1 MSGWSPDLNTF
12 TDLLQSDGSPK
23 TLPLDESSSLHR
35 CSDVSASLPRAL
47 FPAARPP
54 PYPYP
59 YHLYQYPPS
68 SYGQPP
74 TSQDGIQASFP
85 VRPYAPPPPAANGS
99 QASFQIPPY
108 APPPYAP
115 PRYGVPPYAPYAPP
129 PYGAPH
135 PYAPPTYGAP
145 PPVAPLSVGSENQA
159 EENLVPK
166 EKRPKRLEWTKED
179 EEKLVNAW
187 FMHSNDPISGNNKSG
202 SSFWGQIAATYN
214 STSDPIRH
222 RTAKQ
227 LKDHWV
233 TYNREVT
240 KFNGF
245 YLQEERL
252 RQSGADDAMV
262 MDAAMARFEGKMGH
276 PFKRHH
282 WWQVVRHEPK
292 WSAKHGLGSRSD
304 STANKRTRLG
314 VSGEYSSGGTED
326 TEEEVP
332 RPVGRDRAK
341 AAARKT
347 KTKGKGKE
355 ATSSESTSE
364 AFKMKNLWGGLVK
377 AKLLKQ
383 WNILKGRSTRDMDPA
398 ERRTH
403 GRAVKMVEKEL
414 GLLYDEEEEPEVER
428 EEEEDEDEI
437 EESD

>member
-1 MSGWSPDLNTF
+1 
-12 TDLLQSDGSPK
+12 
-23 TLPLDESSSLHR
+23 
-35 CSDVSASLPRAL
+35 
-47 FPAARPP
+47 
-54 PYPYP
+54 
-59 YHLYQYPPS
+59 
-68 SYGQPP
+68 
-74 TSQDGIQASFP
+74 
-85 VRPYAPPPPAANGS
+85 
-99 QASFQIPPY
+99 
-108 APPPYAP
+108 
-115 PRYGVPPYAPYAPP
+115 
-129 PYGAPH
+129 
-135 PYAPPTYGAP
+135 
-145 PPVAPLSVGSENQA
+145 
-159 EENLVPK
+159 
-166 EKRPKRLEWTKED
+166 
-179 EEKLVNAW
+179 
-187 FMHSNDPISGNNKSG
+187 MHSNDPISGNNKSG

-262 MDAAMARFEGKMGH
+262 MDATMARFEGKIGH

-292 WSAKHGLGSRSD
+292 WSAKHDLGSGSD

-332 RPVGRDRAK
+332 RPVGHDRAK
-341 AAARKT
+341 AAAGKT

-383 WNILKGRSTRDMDPA
+383 
-398 ERRTH
+398 
-403 GRAVKMVEKEL
+403 
-414 GLLYDEEEEPEVER
+414 
-428 EEEEDEDEI
+428 
-437 EESD
+437 

>member
-12 TDLLQSDGSPK
+12 TDLLQSDGSPT
-23 TLPLDESSSLHR
+23 TLLLDESSSLHR
-35 CSDVSASLPRAL
+35 RSDVSASLPRAL

-54 PYPYP
+54 PYLYP

-74 TSQDGIQASFP
+74 TSQAGIQASFP
-85 VRPYAPPPPAANGS
+85 VRPYAPPPPVADGS

-115 PRYGVPPYAPYAPP
+115 PPYGVPPYAPYAPP

-159 EENLVPK
+159 EENPVPK

-214 STSDPIRH
+214 STSDPICH

-233 TYNREVT
+233 TYNWEVT
-240 KFNGF
+240 KFNG
-245 YLQEERL
+245 
-252 RQSGADDAMV
+252 
-262 MDAAMARFEGKMGH
+262 
-276 PFKRHH
+276 
-282 WWQVVRHEPK
+282 
-292 WSAKHGLGSRSD
+292 LGSGSD

-341 AAARKT
+341 AAVRKT

-364 AFKMKNLWGGLVK
+364 AFKMKNLWGELVK

-383 WNILKGRSTRDMDPA
+383 WNILKGRSTRDMDPTK
-398 ERRTH
+398 RRTH

-414 GLLYDEEEEPEVER
+414 
-428 EEEEDEDEI
+428 
-437 EESD
+437 